1 MIGVQSL
8 RLDVIKGLFVNVVAG
23 LNHCILQSHLL
34 LRLKGML
41 KFLFVLL
48 SDRLRPVVSRRSF
61 DLVADDVT
69 SKRFHNCLLLLFLD
83 DLLVDISFQFLLL
96 NVILLSNSEE
106 WVLFVGLVSTD
117 TVVGASL
124 IVLRISLRHNPTAE
138 FGGEG

>member
-1 MIGVQSL
+1 MIDVQSL

-69 SKRFHNCLLLLFLD
+69 SKRFHNCFLLLFLD

-138 FGGEG
+138 FSGEG